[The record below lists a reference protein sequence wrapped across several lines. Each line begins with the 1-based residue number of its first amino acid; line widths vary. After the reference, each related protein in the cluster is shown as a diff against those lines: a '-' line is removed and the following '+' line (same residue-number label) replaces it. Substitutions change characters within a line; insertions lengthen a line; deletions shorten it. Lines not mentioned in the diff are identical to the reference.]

1 MMHYIHTTSS
11 SSATMPRPYFFSTE
25 SITKTDGTLFFL
37 FSLLSSLIAF
47 DSIIPFFLFLPTK
60 KLIVF

>member
-47 DSIIPFFLFLPTK
+47 
-60 KLIVF
+60 